1 MAARG
6 AGGRVK
12 YPVPMR
18 FEKWH
23 GTGNHHIVVEQA
35 KLDAPMSPE
44 RAIELC
50 NAQFGVGADGV
61 LEVSFDSEGPR
72 MTVWNADGSQAENC
86 GNGIR
91 IVAAY
96 LAREG
101 RLPADGLVLTGRERT
116 HVELLGD
123 GLVRVR
129 MGQAVLPK
137 GPTPTS
143 LRTSLGPVE
152 FLEVSMGNP
161 HAVIQDPQ
169 PGVRVAQLGS
179 ELETHAH
186 FPHRTN
192 VEFVRTDGPSELTM
206 RVWERGVGETLSCG
220 TGACATAVAA
230 VVAHGA
236 VSPLTVHVGGGSL
249 VIDVDE
255 DLAVTM
261 TGPVEHVY
269 SGELSPGFSASLT
282 GVY

>member
-1 MAARG
+1 M
-6 AGGRVK
+6 K

-18 FEKWH
+18 FEKWQ
-23 GTGNHHIVVEQA
+23 GTGNHHIVIEHEA
-35 KLDAPMSPE
+35 LEAPMSAE
-44 RAIELC
+44 QAIELC
-50 NAQFGVGADGV
+50 NPQFGVGADGV
-61 LEVSFDSEGPR
+61 LEVSFETDGPR

-96 LAREG
+96 LARDG
-101 RLPADGLVLTGRERT
+101 RLPADGVVLTGRERT
-116 HVELLGD
+116 QVEMLTD

-137 GPTPTS
+137 GPAPTT
-143 LRTSLGPVE
+143 LRTSMGPVE
-152 FLEVSMGNP
+152 FLEVSLGNP
-161 HAVIQDPQ
+161 HAVIQDAA
-169 PGVRVAQLGS
+169 PGERVSQLGP

-192 VEFVRTDGPSELTM
+192 VEFVRTDGASELTM

-230 VVAHGA
+230 VVAYGGI
-236 VSPLTVHVGGGSL
+236 SPVTVHVGGGSL
-249 VIDVDE
+249 VIDVDD
-255 DLAVTM
+255 DLGVTM

-269 SGELSPGFSASLT
+269 SGELSPGFAASLT

>member
-1 MAARG
+1 
-6 AGGRVK
+6 
-12 YPVPMR
+12 MR
-18 FEKWH
+18 FEKWQ
-23 GTGNHHIVVEQA
+23 GTGNHHIVVERETMGV
-35 KLDAPMSPE
+35 PMSAE

-50 NAQFGVGADGV
+50 SAEFGVGADGV
-61 LEVSFDSEGPR
+61 LEISFDAEGPR

-96 LAREG
+96 LDRDG
-101 RLPADGLVLTGRERT
+101 RLPEDGVVLTGRERT
-116 HVELLGD
+116 HVQILGD

-137 GPTPTS
+137 GPALTT
-143 LRTSLGPVE
+143 LRTSAGPVE

-161 HAVIQDPQ
+161 HAVIQDAD
-169 PGVRVAQLGS
+169 PGVRVATLGP
-179 ELETHAH
+179 ELEVHEH

-192 VEFVRTDGPSELTM
+192 VEFVRNDGPSEVTM

-220 TGACATAVAA
+220 TGACASAVAA
-230 VVAHGA
+230 VVAAGA
-236 VSPLTVHVGGGSL
+236 VSPVAVHVAGGTL
-249 VIDVDE
+249 IIDIDE
-255 DLAVTM
+255 DLGVTM

-269 SGELSPGFSASLT
+269 SGELSPGFAASLE